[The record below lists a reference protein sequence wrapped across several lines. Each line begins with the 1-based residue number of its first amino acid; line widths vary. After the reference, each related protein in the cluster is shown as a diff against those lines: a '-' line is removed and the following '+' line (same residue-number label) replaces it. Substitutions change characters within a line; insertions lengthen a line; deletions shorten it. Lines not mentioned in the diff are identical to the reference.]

1 MLKMPKMNATT
12 LDAFE
17 CDVMRQAPQL
27 WCIAAVDR
35 IGDTDPVFLEA
46 TNRLATGMA
55 GSDSEIAAYVAG
67 AIQFGA
73 MYAHEAIRT
82 QFEVDELEGTPD
94 AVIDYFWASE
104 DPRVPPFE
112 GGAGI

>member
-1 MLKMPKMNATT
+1 MSKMPKLDEVT

-17 CDVMRQAPQL
+17 CDVMRQAPVL
-27 WCIAAVDR
+27 WCIDAVDR
-35 IGDTDPVFLEA
+35 IGDADPVFLEA

-55 GSDSEIAAYVAG
+55 GKNAEIAPFVAG

-73 MYAHEAIRT
+73 MYAHEALRA
-82 QFEVDELEGTPD
+82 QFEVNELEDGPD
-94 AVIDYFWASE
+94 AEIDYFWASE

-112 GGAGI
+112 GGGGI

>member
-1 MLKMPKMNATT
+1 MSKMPKMNKAT

-17 CDVMRQAPQL
+17 CDVMRQAPEW
-27 WCIAAVDR
+27 WCVEAVER
-35 IGDTDPVFLEA
+35 IGDNDPVFLEA

-55 GSDSEIAAYVAG
+55 GKNTEIAPFVAG

-73 MYAHEAIRT
+73 LYAHEALRA
-82 QFEVDELEGTPD
+82 QFEVDELEGGPD

>member
-1 MLKMPKMNATT
+1 MSGMPKLNEET
-12 LDAFE
+12 LNAFE
-17 CDVMRQAPQL
+17 CDVMRQAPML
-27 WCIAAVDR
+27 WCIDAVDR
-35 IGDTDPVFLEA
+35 IGDADPVFLEA

-55 GSDSEIAAYVAG
+55 GKNEELAPFVAG

-73 MYAHEAIRT
+73 MYAHEALRA